1 MSSRPLKER
10 IFEEASAIIRLR
22 AADST
27 EVVIESGRTSSM
39 RFAGS
44 SFHQGGVKT
53 DCAVYIRAILG
64 RKIGVASTNSLE
76 RSALVHCLDRALRIA
91 EHVSEE
97 EFPLL
102 LPGPSAYADI
112 GSYFDSTAS
121 MDDGQ
126 KVSVI
131 SEGFRR
137 GEASGVLHS
146 GILFTAV
153 GEIAVFNTNGVE
165 AYHPYTSAFLSSIST
180 REGSSGFCSALSKD
194 ISSIDILEV
203 MEESADSCLK
213 GMAPRDIA
221 PGVYRV
227 LLEPP
232 AVCELIHW
240 LAYTGFGAKNYHEG
254 SSFMSGRLGERITG
268 ENVTIYDDGTDPRG
282 MAVPF
287 DLEGV
292 GKKMTMLIERGVAR
306 GVVYDTFT
314 SAFDR
319 RGSTGHAPFPEDPEG
334 PLPDHLFME
343 RGSCPRSEMVERLG
357 AGIVV
362 KSFHYVNGLL
372 NPRQTLMTGMTRHG
386 TFYVDNGKVP
396 YPVRPLRFTENIMEA
411 FGRIEE
417 ISREVRVFPNHDL
430 PLSSITVPYLLIDG
444 FRFTG

>member
-1 MSSRPLKER
+1 
-10 IFEEASAIIRLR
+10 
-22 AADST
+22 
-27 EVVIESGRTSSM
+27 M

-53 DCAVYIRAILG
+53 DCAVYIRVILG

-97 EFPLL
+97 GFPLL
-102 LPGPSAYADI
+102 LPGPSVYADI
-112 GSYFDSTAS
+112 GSYFVSTAS
-121 MDDGQ
+121 MDDAE

-131 SEGFRR
+131 SEGFKR
-137 GEASGVLHS
+137 GEALGVLHS
-146 GILFTAV
+146 GILSTSV

-180 REGSSGFCSALSKD
+180 GEGSSGFSSALSKD
-194 ISSIDILEV
+194 ISSIDILDV

-213 GMAPRDIA
+213 GMAPRDLA
-221 PGVYRV
+221 TGVYRV

-232 AVCELIHW
+232 AVCELLHW
-240 LAYTGFGAKNYHEG
+240 LAYIGFGAKNYHEG
-254 SSFMSGRLGERITG
+254 SSFLSGRLGEKITG
-268 ENVTIYDDGTDPRG
+268 ENVTIYDDGADPRG

-292 GKKMTMLIERGVAR
+292 GKRKTMLIERGAAS

-314 SAFDR
+314 ASLDG

-334 PLPDHLFME
+334 PLPDHVFME
-343 RGSCPRSEMVERLG
+343 GGSCPRSEMVERLG
-357 AGIVV
+357 EGIVV

-372 NPRQTLMTGMTRHG
+372 NPKQTLMTGMTRHG
-386 TFYVDNGKVP
+386 TFYVDNGKVL
-396 YPVRPLRFTENIMEA
+396 YPVRSLRFTENILEA

-417 ISREVRVFPNHDL
+417 ISREVKVFPNHDL
-430 PLSSITVPYLLIDG
+430 PLSSITAPYLLIDG